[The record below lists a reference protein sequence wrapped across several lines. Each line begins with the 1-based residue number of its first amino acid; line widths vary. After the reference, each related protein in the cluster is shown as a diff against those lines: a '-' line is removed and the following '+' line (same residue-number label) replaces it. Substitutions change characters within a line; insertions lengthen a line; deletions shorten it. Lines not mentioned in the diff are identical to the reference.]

1 MTQRWPQLHYEAD
14 RPVIEGLHAYL
25 QVIGKLP
32 TRALPWCNHSWHLA
46 LRVVPRGFRT
56 YPVEMPGGEAEIMLD
71 CLSSAVA
78 IETST
83 GFADGVEITGQTVA
97 RFHEQ
102 LAELLRLARVDTDIS
117 GAPNE
122 VEEAIPFHEDT
133 RERHWDEATLS
144 RIHRAFSDANRVFE
158 RFRSGFVGKSSP
170 SHLFWGSFDL
180 AVTRFSGRE
189 APLHPG
195 GFPNLPDRVTRE
207 AYSHEVASAGFWLGG
222 GGVNEAAFYAY
233 GYPTPE
239 GLADCEA
246 EPEAAYWH
254 SELGEFVLPYAAV
267 RAAQDPEAAL
277 MAFLESTYAA
287 VAAKGGWDRKA
298 LEIPRGSFGEPY
310 DVEAQR
316 GSLLAQS
323 PVRAHLRAYEPH

>member
-1 MTQRWPQLHYEAD
+1 MTQRWPALDFAAD
-14 RPVIEGLHAYL
+14 QPVIESLHAYL
-25 QVIGKLP
+25 QVVGKLP

-46 LRVVPRGFRT
+46 LRVVPRGFRS
-56 YPVEMPGGEAEIMLD
+56 YPVEMPGGEVEVTFD

-78 IETST
+78 VETST
-83 GFADGVEITGQTVA
+83 GFADGFEVTGQTVQ

-102 LAELLRLARVDTDIS
+102 LAELLRLAGADTSIS

-122 VEEAIPFHEDT
+122 VEDAIPFAQDT
-133 RERHWDEATLS
+133 RGRAWDEATLA

-195 GFPNLPDRVTRE
+195 GFPNLPDHVTRE

-222 GGVNEAAFYAY
+222 GGVDEAAFYAY

-239 GLADCEA
+239 GFSEAEVKPEEAYWLAD
-246 EPEAAYWH
+246 
-254 SELGEFVLPYAAV
+254 LGEFVLPYEAV
-267 RAAQDPEAAL
+267 RNSDDPEAAL

-287 VAAKGGWDRKA
+287 VADGGGWPREK
-298 LEIPRGSFGEPY
+298 LEIPRGAFGKPY
-310 DVEAQR
+310 DVEALRR
-316 GSLLAQS
+316 G
-323 PVRAHLRAYEPH
+323 

>member
-1 MTQRWPQLHYEAD
+1 MTERWPKLDFEAD
-14 RPVIEGLHAYL
+14 RAVIESLHAYL
-25 QVIGKLP
+25 QVAGKLP

-56 YPVEMPGGEAEIMLD
+56 YPVEMSNGEAEVIFD
-71 CLSSAVA
+71 CLSSAIAV
-78 IETST
+78 ETST
-83 GFADGVEITGQTVA
+83 GFADGFEVTGQSVA
-97 RFHEQ
+97 RFHNQ
-102 LAELLRLARVDTDIS
+102 LSELLRLAGVTTDIS

-122 VEEAIPFHEDT
+122 VEIAVPFHEDAAD
-133 RERHWDEATLS
+133 RAWDEAVLS

-222 GGVNEAAFYAY
+222 GGVDEAAFYAY
-233 GYPTPE
+233 GYPAPD
-239 GLADCEA
+239 GFADA
-246 EPEAAYWH
+246 EIAPDAAYWFAD
-254 SELGEFVLPYAAV
+254 LGEFVLPYAAV
-267 RAAQDPEAAL
+267 RAADDPEETL
-277 MAFLESTYAA
+277 MQFLESTYAA
-287 VAAKGGWDRKA
+287 VAKNADWPRET
-298 LEIPRGSFGEPY
+298 LEIPRGNFGKPY
-310 DVEAQR
+310 DVEAAR
-316 GSLLAQS
+316 
-323 PVRAHLRAYEPH
+323 RD